1 MTKPSVN
8 IPKKSRLEGKPDL
21 AVLHKHLFTEFLNDP
36 GVFESLVALLE
47 QIKQEGEGGG
57 DSKELPDTE
66 AEFLPPAESSR
77 LSNCSPAPVRPT
89 LPPQS
94 PRTAPTD
101 SPLPSYQEKQPTFYL
116 QRNIDGVPER
126 NLVCSPSP
134 SPSPPAVTS
143 GLVIKRL
150 APTTGEHGQ
159 AGVKTLSATPS
170 PSSRP
175 SSALTSP
182 VPSPRQALTPTT
194 SADSSHSSPVP
205 NLIPAVEEEHISSKG
220 TIPRFHLPFLSPPL
234 LPQSLVEKVQS
245 FFLQQPGEKVT
256 PATALL
262 LSSVLNIQPYLCLS
276 LFSGAFGA
284 GAAKG
289 SCAQLLS
296 FLQANSLLL
305 QEVDEEERSFHLLGG
320 CSGRPFLVPGDI
332 QLLVRAVLDN
342 HSQLVSAGP
351 APGFTI

>member
-8 IPKKSRLEGKPDL
+8 KPKKSRQEAKPDL
-21 AVLHKHLFTEFLNDP
+21 TVLHKHLFNEFLNEP

-47 QIKQEGEGGG
+47 QIKQEGDEGG
-57 DSKELPDTE
+57 DSKEPPDTE

-94 PRTAPTD
+94 PRPAPTD
-101 SPLPSYQEKQPTFYL
+101 SPLSSYQEEQPPFYL

-134 SPSPPAVTS
+134 SPSPPAANS
-143 GLVIKRL
+143 GLAIKRL
-150 APTTGEHGQ
+150 ASTTGEHSQ

-182 VPSPRQALTPTT
+182 VPTPRQALTPTT

-205 NLIPAVEEEHISSKG
+205 VTPAVEVAHISSKG

-234 LPQSLVEKVQS
+234 LPQSLVEKVQT
-245 FFLQQPGEKVT
+245 FFLQQPGERVT

-342 HSQLVSAGP
+342 HNQLVSAGS
-351 APGFTI
+351 ARGFTI